1 MDLLDRLLRHD
12 AWTTRQLV
20 KLCVPLSDDQLDR
33 QFDIGHRSLR
43 ATLDHI
49 IHNMEVWSTLMAG
62 EKVRRSEVDRTPAG
76 MLKRLDVAAERLA
89 RIARD
94 VAGRGAWNETWIDC
108 LDEPPRAKSFG
119 TGIAH
124 ILTHSMHHRA
134 QMLYLLRLSGVRN
147 LPEGDVFSWEASRG

>member
-1 MDLLDRLLRHD
+1 MDLLDRLLQHD
-12 AWTTRQLV
+12 AWTTGQLV
-20 KLCVPLSDDQLDR
+20 KLCLPLSDEQLDR

-43 ATLDHI
+43 ATLNHI

-62 EKVRRSEVDRTPAG
+62 QQVQRSEADRTPAG

-94 VAGRGAWNETWIDC
+94 VADRGAWDATWIDT
-108 LDEPPRAKSFG
+108 LDQPPRAKSFG

-124 ILTHSMHHRA
+124 LLTHSMHHRA
-134 QMLYLLRLSGVRN
+134 QVLYLLRLSGVPD
-147 LPEGDVFSWEASRG
+147 LPEGDVFSWEDSLA